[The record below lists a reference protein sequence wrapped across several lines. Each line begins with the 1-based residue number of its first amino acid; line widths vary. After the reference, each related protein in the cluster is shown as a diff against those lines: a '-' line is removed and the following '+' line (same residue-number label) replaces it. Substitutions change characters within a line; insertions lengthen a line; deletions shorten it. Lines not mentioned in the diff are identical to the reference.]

1 MILANKKRL
10 SLIIVSL
17 VIILAM
23 TVGIFIGSVKE
34 EITQAAVIS
43 NADTISTDL
52 LLPTR
57 VDSNVGGKVFNTLAL
72 QELYAKLAGEN
83 ANFDAVEDNARVKKS
98 RRIQMLQSRQ
108 CTAEWIREKY
118 AQPTADGISSLSW
131 TAKNG

>member
-17 VIILAM
+17 ALILAM

-83 ANFDAVEDNARVKKS
+83 ANFDAVEDNARVDS
-98 RRIQMLQSRQ
+98 H
-108 CTAEWIREKY
+108 
-118 AQPTADGISSLSW
+118 GIDDQ
-131 TAKNG
+131 GHIVYQ